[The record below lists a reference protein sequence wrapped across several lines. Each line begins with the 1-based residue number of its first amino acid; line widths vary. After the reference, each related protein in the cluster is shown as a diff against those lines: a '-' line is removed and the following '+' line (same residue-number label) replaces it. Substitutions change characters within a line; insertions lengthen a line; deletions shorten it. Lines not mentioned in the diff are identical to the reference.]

1 MARQQVRGSGF
12 IPGFNPAPSGPLSSV
27 NPVVEDSNYTFEDAV
42 AYIRARYPNAKPDER
57 YALATSHFYKMTGKG
72 TPEWLPKDNNFRQ
85 ESEVMPE
92 PLPETDVE
100 PSLQGPPMSGKERA
114 RRAAIHAQTHNNR
127 GVALSR
133 MGIYEPYNT
142 KGRVTSTDLRT
153 GESIPVWNS
162 AGQARVY
169 SGQPE
174 PRPQK
179 QMTWAEFFG
188 KG

>member
-1 MARQQVRGSGF
+1 MAREDGMGGN
-12 IPGFNPAPSGPLSSV
+12 IPRVAGPLSYNNSI
-27 NPVVEDSNYTFEDAV
+27 NQAIAEDSNYTFEDAV

-57 YALATSHFYKMTGKG
+57 YALATSHFYKMTGRG

-85 ESEVMPE
+85 ESEVM
-92 PLPETDVE
+92 PETDVE

-114 RRAAIHAQTHNNR
+114 RRAAIHEQTHNNR
-127 GVALSR
+127 GAALSR
-133 MGIYEPYNT
+133 MGIYEPYNL